1 MALPMPFSTRKRR
14 IFAHA
19 LTLGGTVPRFIRTR
33 HLVPKDPFMS
43 APIKVSD
50 ASFQADVLNSKNP
63 VVVDFWAE
71 WCGPCRM
78 IAPALE
84 ELAGELEGKV
94 TVAKSTST
102 RTRIFPTKYGVRG
115 VPTLMIFHQGQVAAT
130 KVGALPKSKIKE
142 WIESS
147 IDQPFSARTTPAR

>member
-1 MALPMPFSTRKRR
+1 MP
-14 IFAHA
+14 
-19 LTLGGTVPRFIRTR
+19 
-33 HLVPKDPFMS
+33 
-43 APIKVSD
+43 PIKISD
-50 ASFQADVLNSKNP
+50 ASFQTDVLDSKKP

-84 ELAGELEGKV
+84 ELATELQDRV
-94 TVAKSTST
+94 TVAKLNIDESPQT
-102 RTRIFPTKYGVRG
+102 PTKYGVRG

-142 WIESS
+142 WIEAS
-147 IDQPFSARTTPAR
+147 IGGPNASQTRASV